1 MGKFNR
7 RSFLRH
13 YIESAVEFKHRGQ
26 DRRHRAR
33 LFDCC
38 RGGMHLICDSFIPPG
53 SEIVITLNDAFAGY
67 CYARE
72 AQECHAEVVW
82 CRQSGMAPTSEFSL
96 GVQFQPTASCEH
108 CEGMA

>member
-26 DRRHRAR
+26 DQRHRAR

-38 RGGMHLICDSFIPPG
+38 RGGMHLICDSFIAPG
-53 SEIVITLNDAFAGY
+53 SEIVIMLNDTFAEY

-72 AQECHAEVVW
+72 ASECPAEVVW
-82 CRQSGMAPTSEFSL
+82 CRQSGIAPASEFNL
-96 GVQFQPTASCEH
+96 GVQFQHTAACEPRQ
-108 CEGMA
+108 GVT